1 MCKVKKYA
9 LLMLLCFALALVGC
23 SSSVP
28 VTYEQISGDEAKALM
43 DSESDY
49 IIIDART
56 QEEYDANYR
65 GRMSD
70 GLLAKI
76 SREVYD
82 AYMA

>member
-1 MCKVKKYA
+1 MDKVANDCGIAYTEK
-9 LLMLLCFALALVGC
+9 G
-23 SSSVP
+23 
-28 VTYEQISGDEAKALM
+28 
-43 DSESDY
+43 DY
-49 IIIDART
+49 ILCLFYNGNVAS